1 MEARDVVIIGAGPAG
16 IAAAI
21 QLRRQEISPVV
32 FEQDEVGGLLRNAYM
47 VENYPG
53 FPEGIAGPELV
64 ALMRDHLGRNDVEVR
79 RERAVSLDYRE
90 DRYLLRTAGGGT
102 ICRVAVVASGTEPRK
117 IPDLAIPDDI
127 MDRVFYEVYPIRD
140 VRDKNIAIVGAGDA
154 AFDYAL
160 NLSRQNEVTVL
171 ARSAAPRCNHRLWEK
186 AASSLHI
193 SLMTGI
199 EVRKAVGRGGKLL
212 LSCSH
217 LRRPGETTVSVGY
230 LVIAVGREPATHFFT
245 RGLAEQSAY
254 LTLRNKLHLIG
265 DVRNGLYRQASISV
279 GNGVEAAMH
288 IAKHLR
294 SEGRINQ

>member
-16 IAAAI
+16 IAAAV
-21 QLRRQEISPVV
+21 QLRRQGIAPVI
-32 FEQDEVGGLLRNAYM
+32 FEQEEVGGLLRNARM

-53 FPEGIAGPELV
+53 FPQGISGPELV
-64 ALMRDHLGRNDVEVR
+64 GLMRDHLGRNDVEMR
-79 RERAVSLDYRE
+79 RERAVSLDHR
-90 DRYLLRTAGGGT
+90 DGRFLLRTTAGGT
-102 ICRVAVVASGTEPRK
+102 ICRVAVVASGTEARK
-117 IPDLAIPDDI
+117 IASLAIPDDI

-140 VRDKNIAIVGAGDA
+140 VSYKNIAIIGAGDA

-160 NLSRQNEVTVL
+160 NLARQNEVILL
-171 ARSAAPRCNHRLWEK
+171 ARSAAARCNQRLWEG

-193 SLMTGI
+193 SLMSGVR
-199 EVRKAVGRGGKLL
+199 VRKVIGRAGKLL

-217 LRRPGETTVSVGY
+217 LRRPGETEVSVDY

-254 LTLRNKLHLIG
+254 LTLSSRLHLIG
-265 DVRNGLYRQASISV
+265 DVRNGLFRQASIAV

-288 IAKHLR
+288 IARHL
-294 SEGRINQ
+294 EA